1 MVTSASTKACQRP
14 GCSSLLIQQKRLIS
28 PSSPFTQ
35 LVRHSSAAAVE
46 ADESTTTSLKPWPQP
61 AIESQ
66 GDYRAEAFLEQ
77 HIGGPLYAHQTTLPH
92 LPIPNV
98 EDTITKF
105 LPTALPLAE
114 SDEEKQ
120 TLLDASASFPADA
133 AKLQQRLQARRD
145 VDMKDSSWLQLWW
158 NQMGYLQVR
167 DPVVVNVSYFF
178 HFSDDGTL
186 PAPSD
191 GKSLGVMRGASMLV
205 AAAEYRKKVCSGSL
219 PCEAIGRKDPKTPLC
234 SVAFKYMFNACRI
247 PAREQDTYK
256 MYDPSLHQHCIV
268 SRKGYF
274 FSTKFVDESGDPLPL
289 EVMESKLQRIVQ
301 LADEAETRGDAPML
315 GWLSSNDRDSWAD
328 ARDELLKAGG
338 AKMEA
343 ALEKL
348 QSGALLLCLDD
359 EVSVSFIYLFIYL
372 CVFLW
377 CLLMCTLYAHFPYN
391 CTMARI
397 KLLFIHRIRF
407 RGSSVVRSFGQVE
420 LLMGQRPDTIVGSIS
435 PSSFF
440 AQTMARPGCSV
451 SIP

>member
-1 MVTSASTKACQRP
+1 MHRYLSLSAKKMVTSASRSYQRQA
-14 GCSSLLIQQKRLIS
+14 GSSLLAQQKRLIS
-28 PSSPFTQ
+28 PSSSK
-35 LVRHSSAAAVE
+35 LLARHSSSATASI
-46 ADESTTTSLKPWPQP
+46 STIEGDATSLKPWPQP
-61 AIESQ
+61 TIESN

-77 HIGGPLYAHQTTLPH
+77 HIGGPLYAHQATLPR

-114 SDEEKQ
+114 SEEEKQ
-120 TLLDASASFPADA
+120 TLLDASASFPTDA
-133 AKLQQRLQARRD
+133 VELQRRLQTRRD
-145 VDMKDSSWLQLWW
+145 GAMKDSSWLQLWW
-158 NQMGYLQVR
+158 NTMGYLQVR

-186 PAPSD
+186 PAPSE

-205 AAAEYRKKVCSGSL
+205 AAADYRKMVCSGSL
-219 PCEAIGRKDPKTPLC
+219 PCEAIGRKDSKTPLC

-247 PAREQDTYK
+247 PAREQDSYK

-268 SRKGYF
+268 ARKGYF

-301 LADEAETRGDAPML
+301 LADDAEARGDSPML

-338 AKMEA
+338 SDMEA

-359 EVSVSFIYLFIYL
+359 EVSLRFVI
-372 CVFLW
+372 CRG
-377 CLLMCTLYAHFPYN
+377 LLPYIHTPDFPS
-391 CTMARI
+391 
-397 KLLFIHRIRF
+397 L
-407 RGSSVVRSFGQVE
+407 
-420 LLMGQRPDTIVGSIS
+420 
-435 PSSFF
+435 
-440 AQTMARPGCSV
+440 
-451 SIP
+451 